1 MMSYDRYGGER
12 VPVGT
17 GRVIISGCVM
27 KAFPVSRELYFLVI
41 VSCIFLLWPSFCLS
55 TSNFDS

>member
-1 MMSYDRYGGER
+1 MMSYDRYGGKR

-41 VSCIFLLWPSFCLS
+41 VSCIFLL
-55 TSNFDS
+55 